1 MDFGLVCMS
10 VCACALVGLRGI
22 PVAGG
27 GCNAVS
33 DGSLARLAKQAG
45 IAVIRAKGVFTCRYW
60 S

>member
-1 MDFGLVCMS
+1 MEFGIIYLCL
-10 VCACALVGLRGI
+10 CACALVGLRGI

-45 IAVIRAKGVFTCRYW
+45 IVVIRAKEAFTCRYW